1 MSGSHQAPIMLIIV
15 LGSAAGGGLPQW
27 NCNGRNSAG
36 VRKGVAGLK
45 ARTQASVAVSAN
57 GRDWVLLNATPDLR
71 QQINETQEL
80 QPAADKGA
88 RNSPIKAVVL
98 TNGDVDAIA
107 GLLTLREAQAF
118 TVYGS
123 KRVLDVLAANTIFD
137 VLDASIVARKPMALG
152 KPFAVEGPE
161 GAVGIEIEAFPV
173 PGKVALYLEDAAK
186 AGEGF
191 GTQEGDTVGLK
202 VRGSGSDRHF
212 YYVPNCAK
220 LDAATSAR
228 LKGAP
233 LLFFDGTLYT
243 NDEMIAQGLLNK
255 TGERIGHMNMS
266 GRDGSLEQFAP
277 LDIGRKIYIHINNSN
292 PALRENSRERAAV
305 EAAGWEVS
313 YDGMEIRV

>member
-1 MSGSHQAPIMLIIV
+1 MSGSHQTPIMLIKV

-45 ARTQASVAVSAN
+45 PRTQASAAVSAN
-57 GRDWVLLNATPDLR
+57 GRDWLLLNASPDLR

-123 KRVLDVLAANTIFD
+123 KRVLDVLAANSIFD

-152 KPFAVEGPE
+152 QRFAVEGPE
-161 GAVGIEIEAFPV
+161 GPVGIEIEAFPV
-173 PGKVALYLEDAAK
+173 PGKVALYLEDEK
-186 AGEGF
+186 AGAGV

-202 VRGSGSDRHF
+202 VTEAGSDRHF
-212 YYVPNCAK
+212 FFVPGCAK
-220 LDAATSAR
+220 LDGATSAR

-243 NDEMIAQGLLNK
+243 NDEMIVQGLMNK

-266 GRDGSLEQFAP
+266 GAGGSIATFA
-277 LDIGRKIYIHINNSN
+277 DFGVKRKVFIHINNSN
-292 PALRENSRERAAV
+292 PALREDSPEREAV
-305 EAAGWEVS
+305 EASGWEVA
-313 YDGMEIRV
+313 YDGMTIRI

>member
-1 MSGSHQAPIMLIIV
+1 MSGSHQAPIMLIKV

-45 ARTQASVAVSAN
+45 ARSQASVAVSVN
-57 GRDWVLLNATPDLR
+57 DRDWVLLNASPDLR
-71 QQINETQEL
+71 QQINETPEL
-80 QPAADKGA
+80 QPATDKGP

-123 KRVLDVLAANTIFD
+123 KRVLDVLAANSIFD
-137 VLDASIVARKPMALG
+137 VLDASLVARKPMTLG
-152 KPFAVEGPE
+152 RPFAVEGPE
-161 GAVGIEIEAFPV
+161 GPVGIEIEAFPV
-173 PGKVALYLEDAAK
+173 PGKVALYLEDSK
-186 AGEGF
+186 AGAGL

-202 VRGSGSDRHF
+202 VTEVESDRHF
-212 YYVPNCAK
+212 FFVPGCAK
-220 LDAATSAR
+220 LDVATSAK
-228 LKGAP
+228 LKGAA

-243 NDEMIAQGLLNK
+243 NDEMIVQGLMNK

-266 GRDGSLEQFAP
+266 GASGSIETFAG
-277 LDIGRKIYIHINNSN
+277 LGAKRKVFIHLNNSN
-292 PALRENSRERAAV
+292 PVLREDSPEREAV
-305 EAAGWEVS
+305 EASGWEVA
-313 YDGMEIRV
+313 YDGMTIRI